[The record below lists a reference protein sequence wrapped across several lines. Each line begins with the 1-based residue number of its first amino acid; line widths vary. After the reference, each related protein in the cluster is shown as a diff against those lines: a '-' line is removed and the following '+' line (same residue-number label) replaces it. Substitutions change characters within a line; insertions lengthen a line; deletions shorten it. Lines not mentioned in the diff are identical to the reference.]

1 MFYNGFQQQIIWQIG
16 CLFFKQTG
24 ENTMQKPTVGQK
36 IQIAIYSKLQ
46 TVTVLAV
53 HKFGTIDVETESGA
67 CFRVTGLSFI

>member
-1 MFYNGFQQQIIWQIG
+1 MN
-16 CLFFKQTG
+16 
-24 ENTMQKPTVGQK
+24 KPIVGQK
-36 IQIAIYSKLQ
+36 IKLSVYGALQ